1 MSKTIKIIYYV
12 DSDDNTKGS
21 LMAYPSDKDLRNL
34 KTIEEIGQ
42 VLHEANFGEKIGICN
57 SVAYELVYHG
67 SAELTCQMGKYE
79 FGIEET
85 ELFE

>member
-21 LMAYPSDKDLRNL
+21 LMAYPSDKDLRDSSAIDEMAN
-34 KTIEEIGQ
+34 
-42 VLHEANFGEKIGICN
+42 VLHEANFGKVSDCKLI
-57 SVAYELVYHG
+57 AWELAHNGMSKTLCV
-67 SAELTCQMGKYE
+67 MGKYE

>member
-21 LMAYPSDKDLRNL
+21 LMAYPSDKDLRDFN
-34 KTIEEIGQ
+34 TIEEIANTL
-42 VLHEANFGEKIGICN
+42 VEANFGYKNNCESIAWEIAHIGC
-57 SVAYELVYHG
+57 SETL
-67 SAELTCQMGKYE
+67 CRMGKYE